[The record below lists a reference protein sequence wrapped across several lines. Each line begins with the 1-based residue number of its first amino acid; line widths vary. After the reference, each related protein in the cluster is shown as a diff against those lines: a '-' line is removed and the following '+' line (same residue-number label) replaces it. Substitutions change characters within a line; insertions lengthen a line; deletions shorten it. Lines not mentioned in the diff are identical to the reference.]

1 MTVNAVV
8 RRLPLLREDDIV
20 LLDGVLDYI
29 GRRQHFLSMLFS
41 VGLDMTDL
49 CRMGSPFHLS
59 IIHL

>member
-1 MTVNAVV
+1 MVDTVMGH
-8 RRLPLLREDDIV
+8 LPLPGKDHVV